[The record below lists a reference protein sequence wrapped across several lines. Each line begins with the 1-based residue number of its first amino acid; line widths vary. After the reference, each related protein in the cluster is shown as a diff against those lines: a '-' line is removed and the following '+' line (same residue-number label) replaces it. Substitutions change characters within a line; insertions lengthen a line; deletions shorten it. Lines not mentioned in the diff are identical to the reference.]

1 MKKVK
6 CLLILVALLVVST
19 ADAQMR
25 FGAKG
30 GLNIAKAEFNK
41 DVFKSD
47 NITGFHIGPTLETM
61 FGKGGLGFDVALLY
75 SQKGFKSD
83 DETVRNAYIDV
94 PLNLKFKFGMPLV
107 NPYFAAGPYVGFR
120 VAGDKIWNVSDNV
133 GGIREQVETKSFSAG
148 LNFSVGAEVL
158 GNLQVGLNYGW
169 GLTDNYKTFESN
181 NIDSYIGKS
190 HTWSI
195 SATYFF

>member
-61 FGKGGLGFDVALLY
+61 FGKGGLGLDLALLY

-83 DETVRNAYIDV
+83 DETVKNSYVEV
-94 PLNLKFKFGMPLV
+94 PVNLKFKFGMPLV
-107 NPYFAAGPYVGFR
+107 NPYIAAGPYIGFL
-120 VAGDKIWNVSDNV
+120 VSGDKPWTVSNT
-133 GGIREQVETKSFSAG
+133 IEEQIKAKSFSAG
-148 LNFSVGAEVL
+148 LNFSVGADIFDK
-158 GNLQVGLNYGW
+158 LQLGLNYGW
-169 GLTDNYKTFESN
+169 GLTDNYETFEGK
-181 NIDSYIGKS
+181 DYESYLGKS